1 MEAAVVNNFVNWIK
15 NSDMTAN
22 QAFEQL
28 DVARNGSFNAQQ
40 LDAALTRAWDHPT
53 RLGIQGSSKSIKKR
67 AGHLTNQDL

>member
-40 LDAALTRAWDHPT
+40 LDQAFDQPAP
-53 RLGIQGSSKSIKKR
+53 
-67 AGHLTNQDL
+67 